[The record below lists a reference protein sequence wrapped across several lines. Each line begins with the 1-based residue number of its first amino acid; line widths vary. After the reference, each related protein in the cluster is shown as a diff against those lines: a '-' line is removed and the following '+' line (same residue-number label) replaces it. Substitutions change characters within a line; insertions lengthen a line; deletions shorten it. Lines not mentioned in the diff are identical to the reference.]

1 MSKHGK
7 HWISDWNPEDQTF
20 WQRQGK
26 RIARR
31 NLIWSILAENIG
43 FSVWLIWSVVATR
56 LPKAGFTY
64 TTDQLFQLVALP
76 GLVGA
81 VLRIPYTFAV
91 PKFGGRNWTIVS
103 ALLLFVPTL
112 SLAFLV
118 NRPDTPFW
126 LMALAACTAGL
137 GGGNFASS
145 MANISFFFPD
155 REKGFAL
162 GLNAAGGNIGVST
175 VQLLVPIVVG
185 YALLPG
191 GKNGIH
197 LENAALMWLPLILLS
212 AVGAWLFMDN
222 LTSARSNFKDQIVV
236 AQRRQTWI
244 IAWLYIGT
252 FGSFVGYSAAFPL
265 LLKTQFPEMTTN
277 LAYLGA
283 LVGSVA
289 RPLGGKLADR
299 MGGARVTFW
308 NFVIMSL
315 ASVGL
320 LWSMEQHSL
329 LLFLGV
335 FLLIFTSTGIGNG
348 STFRMIPVIFR
359 TLHLRGANG
368 QGPEAEA
375 AALVAARRESAAVI
389 GIAAALGAFGGYF
402 IPRSFGASIKATGG
416 ASAAVPYFLLFYLSC
431 VALTWWCYLRSA
443 FLVKRMP
450 SLAGARA

>member
-1 MSKHGK
+1 
-7 HWISDWNPEDQTF
+7 
-20 WQRQGK
+20 
-26 RIARR
+26 
-31 NLIWSILAENIG
+31 
-43 FSVWLIWSVVATR
+43 
-56 LPKAGFTY
+56 
-64 TTDQLFQLVALP
+64 
-76 GLVGA
+76 
-81 VLRIPYTFAV
+81 
-91 PKFGGRNWTIVS
+91 
-103 ALLLFVPTL
+103 
-112 SLAFLV
+112 
-118 NRPDTPFW
+118 
-126 LMALAACTAGL
+126 
-137 GGGNFASS
+137 
-145 MANISFFFPD
+145 
-155 REKGFAL
+155 
-162 GLNAAGGNIGVST
+162 
-175 VQLLVPIVVG
+175 
-185 YALLPG
+185 
-191 GKNGIH
+191 
-197 LENAALMWLPLILLS
+197 
-212 AVGAWLFMDN
+212 
-222 LTSARSNFKDQIVV
+222 
-236 AQRRQTWI
+236 
-244 IAWLYIGT
+244 
-252 FGSFVGYSAAFPL
+252 
-265 LLKTQFPEMTTN
+265 
-277 LAYLGA
+277 
-283 LVGSVA
+283 
-289 RPLGGKLADR
+289 

-368 QGPEAEA
+368 QGPDAEA